1 MAQENYKTFDFA
13 PYESNFAKGRREEL
27 ADRTRQE
34 FDANKAEYDIL
45 QRSIGALET
54 TDFNKKY
61 VDQMNAD
68 IEGTMQGVL
77 ETGRYDLASF
87 AVSDSLTRYMT
98 DNTVKNAVEGFQ
110 TRKKEKQV
118 IAANPNKYH
127 DYNIV
132 PARIDLE
139 TGQELTAADYDDPL
153 KMQNSRVMYD
163 PQTDA
168 IIEKDLSEEHDAA
181 TGAYL
186 GNFEEIMDHQGK
198 AYTMMKGIADD
209 TNFIENMIQSYK
221 RDGVNIDAATAKKF
235 IMSGRAITDG
245 KVQGLAEQLLQMYSD
260 TPEGLQRAKD
270 LARSVSSSFQTLP
283 DPISG
288 TEIPILN
295 TNSPEEIQA
304 ALLNDLITAGQTQIG
319 QTMTTTAIPQD
330 RVSTTT
336 TKPSPAPYDF
346 STTIEVTEERQKIID
361 ARKKAKERI
370 AKNNSVMFSSDGSL
384 NSENKKENPAWE
396 SMDNME
402 RKMSQIPRY
411 ITQKEDETLARVTEK
426 LAAINSNNP
435 LDIAGEY
442 ERAVYI
448 KNSGQFDYLKT
459 DKDNNPIE
467 VSDVDFIYAVEES
480 LANSK
485 YVSEV
490 LYQFRDASSQK
501 GSTSGFK
508 SAAQHIIDLIR
519 DPGTLIFDESSNNPE
534 IGLAGDQWSANTAK
548 GKLQYDE
555 TSLNNLVEQL
565 SNYVKGESTNT
576 ANPTGITLNNASP
589 GAIRVPFEGR
599 NLNIQTGERLKKMLN
614 PASDLINLVKNPL
627 DGGQV
632 ILPDIASERTPEEIE
647 KGIFTVVEAAPRSK
661 GTADNF
667 KVNVEWYTYKVDA
680 SGNPVSNSKILPVSK
695 VNQFVETAV
704 LTAMQFGPDTSKNLR
719 DTEVE

>member
-330 RVSTTT
+330 RVGPT
-336 TKPSPAPYDF
+336 PPAPQADPLKY
-346 STTIEVTEERQKIID
+346 VTYNPGVSLDKYNKAHAQTQKQLT
-361 ARKKAKERI
+361 AGKGTRYFNA
-370 AKNNSVMFSSDGSL
+370 DGSVKADTDIQDPDASSGGGKVNFAPKTIKL
-384 NSENKKENPAWE
+384 SLDQAAA
-396 SMDNME
+396 
-402 RKMSQIPRY
+402 RGA
-411 ITQKEDETLARVTEK
+411 ETLAQKQVLDPATGQPTT
-426 LAAINSNNP
+426 STNP
-435 LDIAGEY
+435 LDIEDEY
-442 ERAVYI
+442 QRTAYI
-448 KNSGQFDYLKT
+448 LQGDYG
-459 DKDNNPIE
+459 DIRPAN
-467 VSDVDFIYAVEES
+467 VSDAAHVMAVEKM
-480 LANSK
+480 LA
-485 YVSEV
+485 E
-490 LYQFRDASSQK
+490 
-501 GSTSGFK
+501 GT
-508 SAAQHIIDLIR
+508 HITRQITGVPTEHRPAIAKL
-519 DPGTLIFDESSNNPE
+519 
-534 IGLAGDQWSANTAK
+534 LAGDILAPDAKIYDPTVQGGAPVNADQWSTELDPSWIFKEPEALRNELIKAFERKASGAKEGDDDGFKIEIRGITYDPKHPGAYEVLLTPKK
-548 GKLQYDE
+548 GKSRTIFVE
-555 TSLNNLVEQL
+555 GAKNNREFFTPAARLVAVMQG
-565 SNYVKGESTNT
+565 NY
-576 ANPTGITLNNASP
+576 
-589 GAIRVPFEGR
+589 R
-599 NLNIQTGERLKKMLN
+599 
-614 PASDLINLVKNPL
+614 
-627 DGGQV
+627 
-632 ILPDIASERTPEEIE
+632 
-647 KGIFTVVEAAPRSK
+647 
-661 GTADNF
+661 
-667 KVNVEWYTYKVDA
+667 NVEVPVPTTLA
-680 SGNPVSNSKILPVSK
+680 SGETLSVI
-695 VNQFVETAV
+695 ETAV
-704 LTAMQFGPDTSKNLR
+704 ATKDSSGSLKYKSILNLITRDPAGNVVSKDEIDPRFIDAVTAEAFKTYVSSPTPGSTDFSSRIDPKDAYQ
-719 DTEVE
+719 

>member
-1 MAQENYKTFDFA
+1 MAQENYNTFDFT
-13 PYESNFAKGRREEL
+13 PYDSNFAEGRREEL
-27 ADRTRQE
+27 ADRTRKE
-34 FDANKAEYDIL
+34 FNANKTEHDIL
-45 QRSIGALET
+45 KRTIGALEV
-54 TDFNKKY
+54 TDTNKKY
-61 VDQMNAD
+61 IDQMNAD
-68 IEGTMQGVL
+68 IDKTMQGVL
-77 ETGRYDLASF
+77 KTGRYDLGSF
-87 AVSDSLTRYMT
+87 AVSDSLTRFMT
-98 DNTVKNAVEGFQ
+98 DNVVKNAVEGFQ
-110 TRKKEKQV
+110 TRKKEKQL
-118 IAANPNKYH
+118 IAANPNKFH

-132 PARIDLE
+132 PVMLDKE
-139 TGQELTAADYDDPL
+139 TGQELTAAEYNDPAR
-153 KMQNSRVMYD
+153 MQNAVVKFD
-163 PQTDA
+163 PQTRTP
-168 IIEKDLSEEHDAA
+168 IKKDLSEEHDAA

-186 GNFEEIMDHQGK
+186 GNSEEIKNHQK
-198 AYTMMKGIADD
+198 RAYDMMKGIATDPAYYKYVKAVSNVYGVPDD
-209 TNFIENMIQSYK
+209 IA
-221 RDGVNIDAATAKKF
+221 RKF
-235 IMSGRAITDG
+235 IMNGKAVTEG
-245 KVQGLAEQLLQMYSD
+245 KVQGLAEALLQMYSD
-260 TPEGLQRAKD
+260 TPEGLQRAQD
-270 LARSVSSSFQTLP
+270 LSRKVSSNVQEFSVPSMGMT
-283 DPISG
+283 
-288 TEIPILN
+288 IPVMNL
-295 TNSPEEIQA
+295 NSPEEIQA
-304 ALLNDLITAGQTQIG
+304 ALLNDLVTAGQTQIG
-319 QTMTTTAIPQD
+319 VTQNLTNIPQD
-330 RVSTTT
+330 RVGTTT
-336 TKPSPAPYDF
+336 TKPSPTPYDF
-346 STTIEVTEERQKIID
+346 STTIKVTEERQKIID

-370 AKNNSVMFSSDGSL
+370 AKNNSVMFSKDGSL
-384 NSENKKENPAWE
+384 KSENKKRNPAWE

-402 RKMSQIPRY
+402 RKMSTIPRY

-519 DPGTLIFDESSNNPE
+519 DPGTLIFDEGSDSPE
-534 IGLAGDQWSANTAK
+534 IGLPGDQWSANTAK

-599 NLNIQTGERLKKMLN
+599 NLNIQTGERLTKMLK

-627 DGGQV
+627 EGGQV